1 MEDGRT
7 ERVRGFS
14 RHTLAFERRSPPER
28 SDARAPRDHSVFC
41 DNTRQSY
48 PITIS
53 AHRYLKQQ
61 PLDALRG
68 GSRGGGD
75 ARVGLAARQRR
86 ERPLERGGVTLG
98 DGQARRARQEREHLQ
113 RLIWGDDMANNVDG
127 LAVECCELAGVVEDQ
142 LDEGLDVGAYSD
154 GSYGSGKIGWLP

>member
-98 DGQARRARQEREHLQ
+98 DGQARRARQERWSGDRASAKPGDAPESAADVPA
-113 RLIWGDDMANNVDG
+113 RLRTATPARIAAMDIKAERGTNF
-127 LAVECCELAGVVEDQ
+127 L
-142 LDEGLDVGAYSD
+142 
-154 GSYGSGKIGWLP
+154 